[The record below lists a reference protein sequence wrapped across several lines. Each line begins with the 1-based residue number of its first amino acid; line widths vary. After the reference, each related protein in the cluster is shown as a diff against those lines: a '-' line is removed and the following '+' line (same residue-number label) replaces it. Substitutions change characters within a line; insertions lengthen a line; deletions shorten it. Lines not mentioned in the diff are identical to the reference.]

1 MKILRVAPAMLLV
14 VLGGCGQVSN
24 IRSFSTAYTSPQAG
38 ETARLRV
45 VSDGMVRAVP
55 GRNCLDWTSP
65 GAGVMVSAQSG
76 FTDRNGERL
85 GMPGMAP
92 RSADAVSSELVIPAN
107 KPIAFHY
114 LAQQRYARQ
123 CFNTLSF
130 VPRPGVDYQL
140 QATMAGGCRIE
151 LDERRAGEEWL
162 QIVDATQTAKASM
175 CNVMDNF

>member
-1 MKILRVAPAMLLV
+1 MLLV

-65 GAGVMVSAQSG
+65 GVMVSAQSG

-92 RSADAVSSELVIPAN
+92 RSVGAVSSELVIPAN

-140 QATMAGGCRIE
+140 QATMAGGCRVE

-175 CNVMDNF
+175 CKVMDNF

>member
-1 MKILRVAPAMLLV
+1 
-14 VLGGCGQVSN
+14 
-24 IRSFSTAYTSPQAG
+24 
-38 ETARLRV
+38 
-45 VSDGMVRAVP
+45 
-55 GRNCLDWTSP
+55 
-65 GAGVMVSAQSG
+65 
-76 FTDRNGERL
+76 
-85 GMPGMAP
+85 MAP
-92 RSADAVSSELVIPAN
+92 RSADVVSSELVIPAN